1 MTTPNIKQPR
11 EDKGKR
17 KFTYEFVSWM
27 NANHIY
33 LMQSHKEF
41 CKDMGVMNYTDLA
54 KDIYKF
60 QQFKPIRKLLRKV
73 I

>member
-11 EDKGKR
+11 EDKVKR
-17 KFTYEFVSWM
+17 KFTYEFDSWM

-41 CKDMGVMNYTDLA
+41 CKDMGVMTYTDLA

-60 QQFKPIRKLLRKV
+60 QRKQFKTILLRKV